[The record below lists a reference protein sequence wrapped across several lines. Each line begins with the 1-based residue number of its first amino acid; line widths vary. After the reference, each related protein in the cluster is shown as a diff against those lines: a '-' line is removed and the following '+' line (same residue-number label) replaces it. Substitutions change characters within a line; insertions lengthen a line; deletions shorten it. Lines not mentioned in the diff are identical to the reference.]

1 MNSFFF
7 FSICQS
13 FSDDG
18 IRDTCM
24 NRSTYRNNRSM
35 ENMTM
40 MIDNR
45 LADKRKKQMITFD
58 VESERIIP
66 FDLSSSRQTSDKL
79 NEVFGRN
86 STFFSRRRLLTVRAD
101 RLLPIK
107 ISNEGTTALTFTIF
121 QLEQENRRG
130 IIDSLVFHQARFVLV
145 YLFVSVT
152 SLLSISAFC
161 YFSLHRTHR
170 RAYVYTGTRAVVDI
184 LRSSQCAYH
193 LSCPCFD
200 HR

>member
-58 VESERIIP
+58 VKSERIIP

-86 STFFSRRRLLTVRAD
+86 STFLSRRLLTVRAD

-107 ISNEGTTALTFTIF
+107 ISNEGATALTFTIF

-161 YFSLHRTHR
+161 YFSLHRTH
-170 RAYVYTGTRAVVDI
+170 THTRI
-184 LRSSQCAYH
+184 RIHRHTRSCRHPPLITMRISSF
-193 LSCPCFD
+193 LPLF
-200 HR
+200 